1 MTLYCV
7 TVTSVTVS
15 GEPCSYPIHITMEV
29 HFNVSQL
36 FRVNA
41 GEMCAFGPRNEVK
54 LRVNFMHCSKENIA
68 SVPSSYILPKGSP
81 LEVGTNIGAQMTL
94 GKERIFLTGL
104 V

>member
-1 MTLYCV
+1 M
-7 TVTSVTVS
+7 
-15 GEPCSYPIHITMEV
+15 
-29 HFNVSQL
+29 
-36 FRVNA
+36 A
-41 GEMCAFGPRNEVK
+41 GEICGFAARNEEK
-54 LRVNFMHCSKENIA
+54 LRVNFQHYSKENIA